1 MKFNVYV
8 VFDKKVEEFSSPF
21 IQRPGAV
28 VRSVENIVK
37 QSPISPKDLV
47 LYELCSFDSE
57 TGKFFDKASNFSFCE
72 PDEVG
77 CLYDLLSDYD
87 GGKSE

>member
-21 IQRPGAV
+21 VQRPGAV
-28 VRSVENIVK
+28 VRSVEQIVK

-57 TGKFFDKASNFSFCE
+57 TGQLISNKIDFSFD
-72 PDEVG
+72 PVEVG
-77 CLYDLLSDYD
+77 CLYDLLSSD
-87 GGKSE
+87 GGDEK